1 MTVEFFINELQLQ
14 VEKAAT
20 LAKYRYMNILP
31 IFYIKSCEMKYS
43 LLIGWKPHNP
53 IYCHRYV
60 ACDPI
65 EC

>member
-1 MTVEFFINELQLQ
+1 MTVEFFIKELQLQ

-43 LLIGWKPHNP
+43 LLFLVWLEAP
-53 IYCHRYV
+53 
-60 ACDPI
+60 
-65 EC
+65 